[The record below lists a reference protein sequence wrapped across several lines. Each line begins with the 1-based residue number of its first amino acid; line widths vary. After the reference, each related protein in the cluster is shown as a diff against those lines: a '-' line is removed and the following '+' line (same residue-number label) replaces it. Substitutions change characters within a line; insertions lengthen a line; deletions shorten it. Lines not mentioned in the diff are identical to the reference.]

1 MRTSSLDVSDHLV
14 QAALALLEETGLASL
29 TVRTVATQAGV
40 APMGVYSRFGSKDG
54 LLETLFITGFQGLRE
69 AIEPP
74 PATSPRAL
82 LVAGCLGYRRYAI
95 EHPQLYHLMFEQ
107 MMALDLSP
115 EALDVAQGTFAV
127 LANWVQA
134 AMDSG
139 ELAPQNNVEVAQQI
153 WSAMHGA
160 VSLEI
165 AGVHFA
171 DNREHNFTAM
181 IEALL
186 TGLAGPQ

>member
-1 MRTSSLDVSDHLV
+1 MLADRV
-14 QAALALLEETGLASL
+14 QS
-29 TVRTVATQAGV
+29 
-40 APMGVYSRFGSKDG
+40 
-54 LLETLFITGFQGLRE
+54 
-69 AIEPP
+69 
-74 PATSPRAL
+74 
-82 LVAGCLGYRRYAI
+82 
-95 EHPQLYHLMFEQ
+95 
-107 MMALDLSP
+107 
-115 EALDVAQGTFAV
+115 
-127 LANWVQA
+127 
-134 AMDSG
+134 AMNSG

-153 WSAMHGA
+153 WSAIHGA

>member
-1 MRTSSLDVSDHLV
+1 
-14 QAALALLEETGLASL
+14 
-29 TVRTVATQAGV
+29 
-40 APMGVYSRFGSKDG
+40 MGVYSRFGSKDG
-54 LLETLFITGFQGLRE
+54 LLEALFVHGFAGLE
-69 AIEPP
+69 TAIEPHP
-74 PATSPRAL
+74 SPSPMNRL
-82 LVAGCLGYRRYAI
+82 RTGCMGYREFAI
-95 EHPQLYHLMFEQ
+95 NNPQMYHLMFEQ
-107 MMALDLSP
+107 MMLLELSP
-115 EALDVAQGTFAV
+115 EAKETARRSFMTLVDRVH
-127 LANWVQA
+127 A
-134 AMDSG
+134 AIDAG
-139 ELAPQNNVEVAQQI
+139 ELSPGDTTEIAQQI